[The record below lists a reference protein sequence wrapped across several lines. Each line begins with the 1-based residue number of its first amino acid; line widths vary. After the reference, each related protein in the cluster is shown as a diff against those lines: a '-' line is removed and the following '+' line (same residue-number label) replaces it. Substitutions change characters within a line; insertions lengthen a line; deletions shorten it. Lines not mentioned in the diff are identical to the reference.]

1 MKKIA
6 LIGCTSEKLD
16 SPCRAIE
23 MYTKSSYFKSKLK
36 YCEKI
41 KVDEIFILSA
51 KYGFLKPDTII
62 EYYDETLNGKPKD
75 HKIKW
80 TNKVL
85 DDLKENC
92 DIKNDQFVILAGN
105 DYTKYLLEHLNNYY
119 NPVKGLGIGS
129 QHNYFNTVS
138 KDNTI
143 GAIDIR
149 NDFEIEDKP
158 GYYKWWAS
166 KKDFDLLLDKL
177 NVDFESIKDYIEI
190 KDKWYCIYVGI
201 AVKESVHDRLKWNV
215 MDSHSESKV
224 RHGTLSTFR
233 QSLSSILS
241 NNQSDK
247 IATDNFI
254 DKLIIEYYLFDY
266 PIKSSEAK
274 EEIEAIEKDLLQK
287 NLYILNIQDNHHIKS
302 KLIKKTLKKLRKE
315 GKQNAIDYFDR
326 MNEV

>member
-6 LIGCTSEKLD
+6 LIGCTSDKLD
-16 SPCRAIE
+16 GPCPAIE
-23 MYTKSSYFKSKLK
+23 IYTKSSYFNSKLK

-41 KVDEIFILSA
+41 NVDEIFILSA
-51 KYGFLKPDTII
+51 KYGFLKPDEII
-62 EYYDETLNGKPKD
+62 EYYDETLKGKPKD

-85 DDLKENC
+85 NDLKENC
-92 DIKNDQFVILAGN
+92 DIENDKFVILAGN

-149 NDFEIEDKP
+149 NDFKMDNNP

-166 KKDFDLLLDKL
+166 KKEFNLLLDKL
-177 NVDFESIKDYIEI
+177 DIDFESIKDSIEI

-201 AVKESVHDRLKWNV
+201 AVKESVHNRLNWHVN
-215 MDSHSESKV
+215 DTHSESKV
-224 RHGTLSTFR
+224 KHGTLSTFR
-233 QSLSSILS
+233 QTLSSILS
-241 NNQSDK
+241 EDQSDK
-247 IATDNFI
+247 LATDNFI
-254 DKLIIEYYLFDY
+254 DKLIIEYCLFDY
-266 PIKSSEAK
+266 PIKSIEAK
-274 EEIEAIEKDLLQK
+274 EEIEAIEKELLQK
-287 NLYILNIQDNHHIKS
+287 NLYILNIKENYHEKAKPIRK
-302 KLIKKTLKKLRKE
+302 KLTKLRKK
-315 GKQNAIDYFDR
+315 GKQNAMEYFE
-326 MNEV
+326 MNKEL